1 MGLPWGPGW
10 FVRGCSL
17 LKPFGSID
25 APGLHARRSRIL
37 VKNFEHLR
45 AALSLSLSRQVKV
58 SLSDRYARLTEIN
71 LLQIGKNLEQP
82 STGNRGPARVAT
94 IPNAAFISAPSAPA
108 ALQCHLL
115 RPHRSDSPIRPRS
128 LAGASR

>member
-25 APGLHARRSRIL
+25 APGLHAQRSRIL

-45 AALSLSLSRQVKV
+45 AALSLSLSSQVKV
-58 SLSDRYARLTEIN
+58 SLSDQYARLTEIT
-71 LLQIGKNLEQP
+71 LLQIGKNLGQP
-82 STGNRGPARVAT
+82 STGNRGPARVET
-94 IPNAAFISAPSAPA
+94 IPKRGLHLSTICSGRTAVPSAPA
-108 ALQCHLL
+108 TPQ
-115 RPHRSDSPIRPRS
+115 
-128 LAGASR
+128 